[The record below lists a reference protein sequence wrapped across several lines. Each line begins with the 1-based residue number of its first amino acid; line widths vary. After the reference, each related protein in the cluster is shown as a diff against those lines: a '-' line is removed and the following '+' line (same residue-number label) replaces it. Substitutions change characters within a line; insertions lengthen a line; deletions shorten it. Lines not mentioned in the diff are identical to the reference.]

1 MDKKQQRTFARDTTW
16 QDARTQSKNAEFI
29 DCLNTPFRLTEF
41 TCLPIAV
48 ICLRKINSACPRSK
62 KLTQFTSLWWGSKKL
77 AQTVFSQ
84 LLFLTSHKTLLYH
97 WATYKENNTKAQLM
111 FCQSFIVEE
120 FLLSSS

>member
-48 ICLRKINSACPRSK
+48 ICLHKVRHTKENQLSLPKEQEINSVYQPLVGLQEASPNCIQS
-62 KLTQFTSLWWGSKKL
+62 
-77 AQTVFSQ
+77 VI
-84 LLFLTSHKTLLYH
+84 FLNKP
-97 WATYKENNTKAQLM
+97 
-111 FCQSFIVEE
+111 
-120 FLLSSS
+120 